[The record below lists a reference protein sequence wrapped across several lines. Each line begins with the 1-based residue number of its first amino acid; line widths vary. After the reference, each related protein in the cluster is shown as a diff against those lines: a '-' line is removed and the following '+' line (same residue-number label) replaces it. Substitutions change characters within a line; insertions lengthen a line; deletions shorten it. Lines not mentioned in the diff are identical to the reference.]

1 MSNEHPECGVE
12 HDRDVNAAVNIE
24 REGLRKLRGGHPE
37 VMRVEGGETGGTLL
51 VPGRSEKRESWSVPS
66 EGHSSHP
73 SEDG

>member
-1 MSNEHPECGVE
+1 ME

-37 VMRVEGGETGGTLL
+37 VMRVEGGETGGTWL